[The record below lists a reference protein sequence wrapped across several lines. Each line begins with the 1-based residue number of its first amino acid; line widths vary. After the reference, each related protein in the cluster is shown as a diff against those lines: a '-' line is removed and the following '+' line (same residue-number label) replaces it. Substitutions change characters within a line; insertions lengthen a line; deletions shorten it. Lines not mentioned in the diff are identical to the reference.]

1 MNECASKHRH
11 FIPFGHYIFH
21 IHYFSLSRKAPPSDY
36 WHSNR
41 LILYLSPCICLVC
54 QHNVSFQKEL
64 ASVKRGSLPFVLK
77 GHSAAG
83 VLLS

>member
-1 MNECASKHRH
+1 MNEYASKHRH

-41 LILYLSPCICLVC
+41 LILYLSLAFVWF
-54 QHNVSFQKEL
+54 VSTMSPFK
-64 ASVKRGSLPFVLK
+64 KNLPL
-77 GHSAAG
+77 
-83 VLLS
+83 